1 MTVLGWCLA
10 VAFALLFARQCRLT
24 AQRDR
29 ALIEVVVAAIDLQ
42 EQHDEQVEA
51 LSARGVYVIPP
62 DFFGPEGG
70 DADMRA

>member
-29 ALIEVVVAAIDLQ
+29 ALVEVVVAAMDLQ
-42 EQHDEQVEA
+42 EQHEEQVEA
-51 LSARGVYVIPP
+51 LTARGVYVIPP
-62 DFFGPEGG
+62 DFFGAEGG
-70 DADMRA
+70 DADVRA